1 MKFLLTASLCLS
13 LCLSG
18 AALSSQTREEAVM
31 ETMNQYVTSF
41 QARDLDGVMASWG
54 VPAEIVYGAVHATF
68 NTREGLAAFY
78 DEALQG
84 LAPDYGHSELHGVS
98 VKILSDQIALVGWE
112 FTRHRTSGEAYSR
125 AAAMYKVKH
134 GEDGWKMISM
144 LTYDA
149 EAYIPF

>member
-1 MKFLLTASLCLS
+1 M
-13 LCLSG
+13 
-18 AALSSQTREEAVM
+18 
-31 ETMNQYVTSF
+31 
-41 QARDLDGVMASWG
+41 
-54 VPAEIVYGAVHATF
+54 
-68 NTREGLAAFY
+68 
-78 DEALQG
+78 
-84 LAPDYGHSELHGVS
+84 S
-98 VKILSDQIALVGWE
+98 VKILSDQIALVGCE

>member
-1 MKFLLTASLCLS
+1 MKFLSTASLCLS

-54 VPAEIVYGAVHATF
+54 VPAEIVYGNVHATF

-84 LAPDYGHSELHGVS
+84 LAPDYGHS
-98 VKILSDQIALVGWE
+98 
-112 FTRHRTSGEAYSR
+112 
-125 AAAMYKVKH
+125 
-134 GEDGWKMISM
+134 
-144 LTYDA
+144 
-149 EAYIPF
+149 